1 MVIGSKYEEALRIGQ
16 QFPVDYVPEK
26 PGWLAVAYAHTGQ
39 LEEACRLAQR
49 FVDNLCAIW
58 TGDTKP
64 THAEIVTWFFR
75 DNPFRYKEE
84 IEHFKEGLRIA
95 GLDI

>member
-1 MVIGSKYEEALRIGQ
+1 MLTLGNWKKHADSHK
-16 QFPVDYVPEK
+16 
-26 PGWLAVAYAHTGQ
+26 
-39 LEEACRLAQR
+39 R
-49 FVDNLCAIW
+49 FVDNACAIW

-75 DNPFRYKEE
+75 DNPFRYEE
-84 IEHFKEGLRIA
+84 DIEHFKEGLRIA